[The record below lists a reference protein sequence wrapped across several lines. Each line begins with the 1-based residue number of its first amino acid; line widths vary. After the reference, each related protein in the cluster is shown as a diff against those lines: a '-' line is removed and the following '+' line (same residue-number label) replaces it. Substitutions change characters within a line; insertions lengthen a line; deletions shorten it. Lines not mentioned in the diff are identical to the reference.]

1 MVSQALF
8 SPQQVLFLPCP
19 NDQRRFY
26 LNGTSA
32 VDPLNLKYFIFSG
45 RLIGL
50 ALMHKVQVGIVL
62 DRTLFLHLAGRS
74 ITLEDI
80 AAADPVT
87 YASCKRI
94 LEMGAADIDD
104 LTLTFSRDVH
114 TLGSRRTIELCPG
127 GQDIPVNIIN
137 RQHYIDLLIKNIF
150 VDSISD
156 QLANFAK
163 GFSDILVN
171 PKLQKVFFGCLD
183 LEDFDQM
190 LGGSNTNIN
199 LKDWRS
205 HTQYNGYKEKDR
217 QVNWFW
223 KAVESMSIEQQRR
236 LLFFWTSVKYL
247 PSDGFGGLG
256 SKLYIYKQ
264 LESADH
270 LPSSHTCFYR
280 LCLPPYPSLKVM
292 QSQLQKITQEH
303 VSCSFGTW

>member
-1 MVSQALF
+1 MITSVTSLETILNSSYLSNSAILF
-8 SPQQVLFLPCP
+8 FCLFDYASYASNINETSYVLQTMTVLIG
-19 NDQRRFY
+19 Y
-26 LNGTSA
+26 LLTFGTYLCIAASA

-223 KAVESMSIEQQRR
+223 KV
-236 LLFFWTSVKYL
+236 
-247 PSDGFGGLG
+247 
-256 SKLYIYKQ
+256 
-264 LESADH
+264 
-270 LPSSHTCFYR
+270 
-280 LCLPPYPSLKVM
+280 CL
-292 QSQLQKITQEH
+292 I
-303 VSCSFGTW
+303 